1 MSPFSPPRLIYLAV
15 LVIALAFPVRRF
27 VLWIAEHGLD
37 IEMLIQA
44 LTASDPARG
53 VTSAVLVASFATLCF
68 IVGEATTRRDWLSLI
83 CVPVTLIFGVA
94 VGLPLYLYLRLRP
107 LH

>member
-1 MSPFSPPRLIYLAV
+1 MDISRSIYLV
-15 LVIALAFPVRRF
+15 LTILALAFPVRRF
-27 VLWIAEHGLD
+27 ILWFQENGFDLTALWS
-37 IEMLIQA
+37 A
-44 LTASDPARG
+44 LTVSDPTTG
-53 VTSAVLVASFATLCF
+53 VTGALILASLATLVF

-107 LH
+107 LR